1 MTQARWLWCTAAA
14 PGAIA
19 VVALHGTRASLDAIA
34 RGLTG
39 RDAPA
44 VGRISWRR
52 LGDLDDGVLA
62 RPTEECML
70 LMPHGGARIRT
81 LLSEW
86 LARLGAHALGCDAD
100 APQDDCVRVRA
111 AYPEACDDFEAL
123 ALLTLSHAAS
133 PRAVDA
139 LLAQPA
145 RWRTAIASQ
154 PAHAAACASTDDDA
168 LRDRLVRPA
177 RVVVTG
183 PANAGKSTLMNA
195 LAGRAVAVAHDLPG
209 TTRDAVAARLEL
221 DGVAVDWFDTPGARD
236 DAGELEREAARTAQA
251 ILDAADLVVHLTAPG
266 LGWAALPHRTAPDR
280 VMRVLNKGDTAEAAA
295 CIERSDAACT
305 IAARTG
311 AGVAQLAHA
320 VRQRVLPDRALQH
333 EGTWWFHPALAAAV
347 ARASATLPRP

>member
-1 MTQARWLWCTAAA
+1 MTQARWQWCTAAA

-19 VVALHGTRASLDAIA
+19 VVALHGTDAQLDAIA

-39 RDAPA
+39 REAPA

-62 RPTEECML
+62 RPTAAGLL

-81 LLSEW
+81 RLSEW
-86 LARLGAHALGCDAD
+86 FCQLGALPHEAD
-100 APQDDCVRVRA
+100 AATHEGTCDRARA
-111 AYPEACDDFEAL
+111 AYPEASDDFEAL

-145 RWRTAIASQ
+145 RWRAAMAHA
-154 PAHAAACASTDDDA
+154 PARAAACARTDDDA

-221 DGVAVDWFDTPGARD
+221 DGVAVDWFDTPGARE
-236 DAGELEREAARTAQA
+236 DAGELEREAAHTAQA

-280 VMRVLNKGDTAEAAA
+280 VMRVLNKGDTPEARTCAERAHAG
-295 CIERSDAACT
+295 CV

-311 AGVAQLAHA
+311 DGVPDLARH
-320 VRQRVLPDRALQH
+320 VRGRVLPDRALQH
-333 EGTWWFHPALAAAV
+333 EGPWWFHAALAAAV